1 MSSLVTCNLRL
12 VTRCLPW
19 LPGDLGIVGRWRA
32 VCVTALQRPHSD
44 AAAIGIVVYIAA
56 ASLNV
61 TMSHELEKAFH
72 KFAVYGSTK
81 ATGNEMTGKNFSK
94 LCKECSIQEHGC
106 TSTDVDIAFAK
117 VKSKAA
123 HAINYE
129 QFKKAMELL
138 SAKRFQRMPANEAI
152 AAIHKL
158 VEGKEPANMG
168 TTVSAY
174 CRLLFSAC

>member
-1 MSSLVTCNLRL
+1 
-12 VTRCLPW
+12 
-19 LPGDLGIVGRWRA
+19 
-32 VCVTALQRPHSD
+32 
-44 AAAIGIVVYIAA
+44 
-56 ASLNV
+56 
-61 TMSHELEKAFH
+61 MSHELEKAFH

-168 TTVSAY
+168 TTKAVTAGAVDRLTDTSKYTGSHKERFDESGKGKGIAGREELTDNSGYVGAY
-174 CRLLFSAC
+174 KGEGSYEKKVKE